1 MAELHINPN
10 LRTPKT
16 TQKIMLD
23 VCIALVPALIY
34 SVVIFGINAL
44 ILTVVSVVTCVL
56 AEAIWQT
63 LRKEKVTVGDLSAVV
78 TGILIAF
85 NMSSTTPVWVVM
97 LADVFAIIVVK
108 QVFGGIGNNVVNP
121 ALMGRLFTMLV
132 YPGKLMSYVMPGAV
146 DTTAG
151 ATVLFS
157 VKQGMDVT
165 YSAWDMFMGNVP
177 GALGE
182 TSALLLL
189 VGFAYLAYK
198 KEVNVEAAAVYI
210 VIVGLVGG
218 IISGNFAASFLGGGL
233 FLGGLFMLTD
243 YVFVSKKGKVLYA
256 VVAAVITLLVRY
268 GSGTYPEGVCFGILI
283 ANCLAYFVDKI
294 DKKPHVYGIQ

>member
-23 VCIALVPALIY
+23 VCIALLPALIY
-34 SVVIFGINAL
+34 STVIFGVNAL
-44 ILTVVSVVTCVL
+44 LLMVISVVTCMA
-56 AEAIWQT
+56 AEGIWQ
-63 LRKEKVTVGDLSAVV
+63 LIRGEQLTVGDLSAAV

-85 NMSSTTPVWVVM
+85 NMSSTTPIWVVM
-97 LADVFAIIVVK
+97 IADVFAIIVVK
-108 QVFGGIGNNVVNP
+108 QVFGGIGSNVVNP
-121 ALMGRLFTMLV
+121 ALMGRLFTMVV
-132 YPGKLMSYVMPGAV
+132 YPGQMMSYAAPGAV
-146 DTTAG
+146 DTVASP
-151 ATVLFS
+151 TVLS
-157 VKQGMDVT
+157 AVKSGSEVA
-165 YSAWDMFMGNVP
+165 YSAWDMIIGNIP

-189 VGFAYLAYK
+189 VGFLYLAFK
-198 KEVNVEAAAVYI
+198 KEVNVLAAVVYI
-210 VIVGLVGG
+210 VVVGAVSG
-218 IISGNFAASFLGGGL
+218 ILNGNFAASFFAGGL

-256 VVAAVITLLVRY
+256 LAAAVITILVRQF
-268 GSGTYPEGVCFGILI
+268 SPYPEGVCFGILI

-294 DKKPHVYGIQ
+294 DKKPHVYGIK

>member
-23 VCIALVPALIY
+23 VCIALLPALIY
-34 SVVIFGINAL
+34 ATVIFGVNAL
-44 ILTVVSVVTCVL
+44 LLTVISVITCMA
-56 AEAIWQT
+56 AEGIWQ
-63 LRKEKVTVGDLSAVV
+63 LIRKEQLTVGDLSAAV

-97 LADVFAIIVVK
+97 IADVFAIIVVK
-108 QVFGGIGNNVVNP
+108 QVFGGIGSNVVNP
-121 ALMGRLFTMLV
+121 ALMGRLFTMVV
-132 YPGKLMSYVMPGAV
+132 YPGRMMSYVTPGAI
-146 DTTAG
+146 DTTAS
-151 ATVLFS
+151 ATVLSAVKGGGEVAYS
-157 VKQGMDVT
+157 V
-165 YSAWDMFMGNVP
+165 WDMIIGNVR

-189 VGFAYLAYK
+189 VGFLYLAYK
-198 KEVNVEAAAVYI
+198 KEVNVEAAVVYI
-210 VIVGLVGG
+210 VVVGVVSG
-218 IISGNFAASFLGGGL
+218 ILNGNFAASFFGGGL

-243 YVFVSKKGKVLYA
+243 YVFVSKKGKILYA
-256 VVAAVITLLVRY
+256 LTAAVITILVRQF
-268 GSGTYPEGVCFGILI
+268 SMYPEGVCFGILI

>member
-10 LRTPKT
+10 LRTSKT

-34 SVVIFGINAL
+34 SVVIFGINSL
-44 ILTVVSVVTCVL
+44 MLTVVSALTCVA
-56 AEAIWQT
+56 AEGIWQAI
-63 LRKEKVTVGDLSAVV
+63 RKEPVTISDLSAVV

-97 LADVFAIIVVK
+97 IADVFAIIVVK

-121 ALMGRLFTMLV
+121 ALMGRLFTMTV
-132 YPGKLMSYVMPGAV
+132 YPAKMMSYAVPGAV
-146 DTTAG
+146 DTVAT
-151 ATVLFS
+151 ATVL
-157 VKQGMDVT
+157 GGAAE
-165 YSAWDMFMGNVP
+165 YSAWDMIIGKIP

-189 VGFAYLAYK
+189 VGFLYLAYK
-198 KEVNVEAAAVYI
+198 KEVNVLAAVVYI
-210 VIVGLVGG
+210 TVVGLV
-218 IISGNFAASFLGGGL
+218 SGLLMGNLAAGFFGGGL

-243 YVFVSKKGKVLYA
+243 YVFVTKRGKILYA
-256 VVAAVITLLVRY
+256 LAAAVITILVRQF
-268 GSGTYPEGVCFGILI
+268 SMYPEGVCFGIL
-283 ANCLAYFVDKI
+283 F
-294 DKKPHVYGIQ
+294 G

>member
-23 VCIALVPALIY
+23 VCIALLPALIY
-34 SVVIFGINAL
+34 ATVIFGVNAL
-44 ILTVVSVVTCVL
+44 LLTVISVITCMA
-56 AEAIWQT
+56 AEGIWQ
-63 LRKEKVTVGDLSAVV
+63 LIRKEQLTVGDLSAAV
-78 TGILIAF
+78 TGNLIAF

-97 LADVFAIIVVK
+97 IADVFAIIVVK
-108 QVFGGIGNNVVNP
+108 QVFGGIGSNVVNP
-121 ALMGRLFTMLV
+121 ALMGRLFTMVV
-132 YPGKLMSYVMPGAV
+132 YPGRMMSYVTPGAI
-146 DTTAG
+146 DTTAS
-151 ATVLFS
+151 ATVLSAVKGGGEVAYS
-157 VKQGMDVT
+157 V
-165 YSAWDMFMGNVP
+165 WDMIIGNVP

-189 VGFAYLAYK
+189 VGFLYLAYK
-198 KEVNVEAAAVYI
+198 KEVNVEAAVVYI
-210 VIVGLVGG
+210 VVVGVVSG
-218 IISGNFAASFLGGGL
+218 ILNGNFAASFFGGGL

-243 YVFVSKKGKVLYA
+243 YVFVSKKGKILYA
-256 VVAAVITLLVRY
+256 LTAAVITILVRQF
-268 GSGTYPEGVCFGILI
+268 SMYPEGVCFGILI